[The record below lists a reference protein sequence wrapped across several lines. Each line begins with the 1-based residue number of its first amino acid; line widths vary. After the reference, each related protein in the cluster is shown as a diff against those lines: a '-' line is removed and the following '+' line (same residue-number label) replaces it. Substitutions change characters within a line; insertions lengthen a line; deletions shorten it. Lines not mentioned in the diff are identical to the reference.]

1 MVIFLYQLGN
11 QIPEANAYKLVLVF
25 YSSKGPSVNVNLEFY
40 LWGSLVPPCLIFH
53 VIKLPNHYGLK
64 TANATCAGASSGE
77 FSIAME
83 IIIIIF
89 YQTSFF
95 LLVIHISLLWK
106 LFEILHHPTHLL
118 ELVQL
123 WQLQEF
129 CYLKTWILYSHSLQ
143 MQPLCN
149 CTYRW
154 EWHVCL
160 FSLLLHLQ

>member
-77 FSIAME
+77 FFFSSCHSHFFALEIVRNIASPNT
-83 IIIIIF
+83 F
-89 YQTSFF
+89 ARTCST
-95 LLVIHISLLWK
+95 LTAAG
-106 LFEILHHPTHLL
+106 ILLL
-118 ELVQL
+118 E
-123 WQLQEF
+123 
-129 CYLKTWILYSHSLQ
+129 YSHSLQ